1 MKIGILTFHNADNY
15 GAVLQC
21 YALQE
26 KLKELYPDDEVSL
39 VNYKCPRIE
48 KSYIP
53 KFKILRPWTILHYF
67 KLKKLHQKFQDFR
80 TKYLN
85 IGSDDFSK
93 YDLIVYGSDQI
104 WNSHLT
110 ERDLTYFGKNYNGH
124 KIAYAASDG
133 GEMTYDSDVCKLL
146 NDFSKISCREKSI
159 TENLKKQNLL
169 LQVATVCDPVF
180 LLSKDKWLKIAE
192 FPQEENYVLTYKV
205 RENINFDS
213 EAEKLGKE
221 LNKKVIQI
229 VYIKSLRKLFYKG
242 QHIVEGIS
250 PEQFLGYIAKAEY
263 VLTTSFHATAFSIIF
278 DKPFFVLN
286 INKASERITD
296 LLSEFKISDRYG
308 LHVQE
313 SKLTVENLE
322 SYVQNSCEFFSK

>member
-159 TENLKKQNLL
+159 AKKLQKVNLQLPISI
-169 LQVATVCDPVF
+169 VCDPVF
-180 LLSKDKWLKIAE
+180 LLPKDKWLKMAE
-192 FPQEENYVLTYKV
+192 LPEEENYVLTYKV
-205 RENINFDS
+205 RENLNFDS
-213 EAEKLGKE
+213 EAEKLGEK
-221 LNKKVIQI
+221 LQKKVIQI
-229 VYIKSLRKLFYKG
+229 VYVKSLRKIFYKG
-242 QHIVEGIS
+242 QTMIEGIS
-250 PEQFLGYIAKAEY
+250 PEQFVGYFAKADY
-263 VLTTSFHATAFSIIF
+263 IMTTSFHATAFSIIF

-286 INKASERITD
+286 IEKASERITD
-296 LLSEFKISDRYG
+296 LLSELQINDRYG
-308 LHVQE
+308 PYVQDNI
-313 SKLTVENLE
+313 LTVKNLE
-322 SYVQNSCEFFSK
+322 LYVKNSCEFFYK